1 MGIVILLLMLAGV
14 GLMLTR
20 KLPTAFALVLLG
32 LAVAVVVGAPLTGEN
47 SVLDTVVQEGSTTL
61 AATMLA
67 VLIGSWLGKLMEETG
82 IAGTLVRKIVEF
94 GGDRP
99 TVVALGVLAV
109 SALVGTVTGSAPAAM
124 MAGIIGIPAMIA
136 VGVPKTTA
144 AGTILMGI
152 AAGLPFELPV
162 WQFFSTALELPVET
176 VRSFMLRLFPFA
188 AFFAVVFVLVETRRK
203 GVEHAWSLA
212 SAGERS
218 GGGGAGDGGSSAG
231 GGASGGD
238 GRKGAA
244 RRRRDRA
251 RRMGDA
257 PWYAL
262 LAPVV
267 PLVLAL
273 GFELAIIPSMLAGV
287 LWALVTTTRPGQ
299 LSKRLLRT
307 LYGGFEVAAP
317 PIALFIAIG
326 ILLAAV
332 KLPGAVAALDPL
344 VKAVAPGNPVVF
356 VLVFTLLVPLC
367 LYRGPLNVYGLGAG
381 IAGVLIAAGIYP
393 AVAVLGLTAS
403 YNQVFGVSDPTSTQ
417 TVWAAQYSGVSP
429 QQVMLRTLPY
439 VWCVALGGLI
449 VTATTQL

>member
-14 GLMLTR
+14 ALMLAR
-20 KLPTAFALVLLG
+20 VLPTAFALVLLG
-32 LAVAVVVGAPLTGEN
+32 VALAIAAGAPLTGEN
-47 SVLDTVVQEGSTTL
+47 SLLDTVLQEGPPAL

-99 TVVALGVLAV
+99 TVVALGVLTV
-109 SALVGTVTGSAPAAM
+109 SALIGTVTGSAPAAM

-162 WQFFSTALELPVET
+162 WQFFSTALELPLDT
-176 VRSFMLRLFPFA
+176 VKGFMLKLFPFA
-188 AFFAVVFVLVETRRK
+188 AFFAVLFVLVESRRK
-203 GVEHAWSLA
+203 GVEHAWSLTPA
-212 SAGERS
+212 TERS
-218 GGGGAGDGGSSAG
+218 GDDSPRS
-231 GGASGGD
+231 
-238 GRKGAA
+238 
-244 RRRRDRA
+244 RRRARA

-273 GFELAIIPSMLAGV
+273 GLELPVIPSMLGGV
-287 LWALVTTTRPGQ
+287 LWAALTTTRPGH
-299 LSKRLLRT
+299 LNKRLLRT
-307 LYGGFEVAAP
+307 LYSGFEVAAP
-317 PIALFIAIG
+317 PIALFVAIG
-326 ILLAAV
+326 VLLAAV
-332 KLPGAVAALDPL
+332 RLPGAVEALNPL
-344 VKAVAPGNPVVF
+344 VEAVAPDNPVVF

-417 TVWAAQYSGVSP
+417 TVWAAQYSGVNP

-449 VTATTQL
+449 VTAATQL